1 MNKFDEIYSA
11 ITKRENYVA
20 PEKQSSFDNWSVDY
34 YRLGDWF
41 AGMTSSGYE
50 RWVGKKDS
58 TGRVIWRVND
68 YHPNPLIYRGISV
81 EEFNNLTFGI
91 D

>member
-1 MNKFDEIYSA
+1 MNKFDEIYEA
-11 ITKRENYVA
+11 ITKRKNFIYPEN
-20 PEKQSSFDNWSVDY
+20 QSSFDNWVTDRY
-34 YRLGDWF
+34 QIGDWF
-41 AGMTSSGYE
+41 AGMTVDGYR

-58 TGRVIWRVND
+58 SGQVIWRVND
-68 YHPNPLIYRGISV
+68 YYPNPLIYSGISV